1 MPLTSI
7 PGFADPFSS
16 LSHLFGALVF
26 LVLGVFLIR
35 RGAGNAARVVSLLI
49 FIAGSV
55 LLLSVSGTYHLLDP
69 SGPTREVMRLVDHA
83 AIFILIACSFTPPH
97 VILFRGP
104 GRWGMLLLVWT
115 FAVVAITLKCIYF
128 RTMPDVVGL
137 GLYLGMGWIG
147 LIGGIAL
154 WRRLG
159 FAFIAPIFW
168 GGVAYSIGAVMEQV
182 GWPTLLPGVIQPHE
196 VFHIAVLIGLAFH
209 WSFIY
214 GIADG
219 RLAPCFD
226 DDESI
231 AAEACPAPLRGR

>member
-16 LSHLFGALVF
+16 LSHLLGAAVF
-26 LVLGVFLIR
+26 LALGFILIG
-35 RGAGNAARVVSLLI
+35 RGAGNAPRVISLLV
-49 FIAGSV
+49 FIVGSV

-69 SGPTREVMRLVDHA
+69 TGSAREVMRVVDHA
-83 AIFILIACSFTPPH
+83 AIFVLIACSFTPPH

-104 GRWGMLLLVWT
+104 GRWGVLLLVWT
-115 FAVVAITLKCIYF
+115 FAVVAIALKCIYF
-128 RTMPDVVGL
+128 RTMPDAVGL

-147 LIGGIAL
+147 LIGGVAL
-154 WRRLG
+154 WRRHG
-159 FAFIAPIFW
+159 FPFIAPIFW
-168 GGVAYSIGAVMEQV
+168 GGVAYSIGAVMEQI
-182 GWPTLLPGVIQPHE
+182 GWPTLISGVIQAHE

-219 RLAPCFD
+219 RLAPCLA
-226 DDESI
+226 DES
-231 AAEACPAPLRGR
+231 AGQERRLGRSPT